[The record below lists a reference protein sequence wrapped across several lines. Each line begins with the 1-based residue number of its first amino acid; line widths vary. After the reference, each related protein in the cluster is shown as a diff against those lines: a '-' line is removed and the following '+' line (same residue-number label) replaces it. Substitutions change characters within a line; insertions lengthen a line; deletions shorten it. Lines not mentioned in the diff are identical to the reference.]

1 MTRAAI
7 TPPEIQSM
15 VPKETAIAATGI
27 VSITPGMP
35 KDGLTKN
42 QSHGISDLSQEDGEW
57 RWTPRWLQSIG
68 SILLSSLASLR
79 VGKTS
84 LGFDFEG
91 FQDFSGSSGVGV
103 EVESSVGLSS
113 FWGGSSLFG
122 FAIAVGGL
130 LGQCFLRHA
139 RCRVGDHVWSWP
151 FWRLCCCRAM
161 SRMLLMARDYDKS
174 PSPS

>member
-79 VGKTS
+79 VGQTS

-91 FQDFSGSSGVGV
+91 FQDFCGSSGVGV

-113 FWGGSSLFG
+113 LWGGSGLFG
-122 FAIAVGGL
+122 FPITIRGL

-139 RCRVGDHVWSWP
+139 RGRVGDHVLSWS
-151 FWRLCCCRAM
+151 FLRLCCDRAV
-161 SRMLLMARDYDKS
+161 SRMLWMAKDQD
-174 PSPS
+174 